1 MEKAIF
7 GEISARVTAF
17 MESNN
22 KLLLEKCHVGSGKTW
37 NTIKTIE
44 DRGDT
49 WIYLAPFH
57 TVIDENL
64 RFSTLRNY
72 NYIHLKSR
80 AKLCLILEY
89 KRIAKY
95 GIDIRP
101 ICETSCPL
109 KDTTCPYYETKR
121 KLFREA
127 CSWAGVHHHLKD
139 FIGDFFHCFLD
150 RTPIWKFYD
159 VMIIDENPI
168 NVLFENEYADSEEIA
183 GLRDIIRRLNITHVH
198 TNAVIEFLDFLIT
211 SFVGREQIN
220 YQNCLAHFQAV
231 NWKSFYDD
239 YQAMLVD
246 ELRVEHITL
255 QEVPREFIKTFGVLQ
270 TKINENTIQYM
281 IVKKN
286 ASAYT
291 RKKFHFMG
299 FDNHSLLECPIKM
312 IGLDGTANPTIW
324 ESITGKRASILER
337 RYVYNNIYQ
346 LRGRSN
352 ARYPLSSW
360 VREGEITV
368 TGKRLCQI
376 IDQICRNKPNGKVLI
391 ACTKPLQPFLARE
404 LTEKNKVFCNYYYIR
419 SRNEFY
425 ETCDTIV
432 LTCEP
437 NIQRFQIE
445 CFAHLSDW
453 DEDVWRQVFTQ
464 EEMIQTVGRIR
475 EDIGITIS
483 GRIRNPREIY
493 ILPYTP
499 MDNKAYTRI
508 EATPSLY
515 PEARVMDFEELLMFV
530 KGVDLDEREN
540 NYLRRIQEIID
551 EEGRAYK
558 SKLKKEFKIPKYR
571 IENLVKRLTEVN
583 PLLVDR
589 GGKLGITWKIK

>member
-22 KLLLEKCHVGSGKTW
+22 NLLLEKCHVGSGKTW

-64 RFSTLRNY
+64 KFSTLRNY

-89 KRIAKY
+89 KRIAMY

-101 ICETSCPL
+101 ICELSCPL

-139 FIGDFFHCFLD
+139 FIGDFFKSYVD
-150 RTPIWKFYD
+150 RTPMWKFYD
-159 VMIIDENPI
+159 VMIVDENPI
-168 NVLFENEYADSEEIA
+168 NVLFENEYANGEDIA
-183 GLRDIIRRLNITHVH
+183 SLRDIIRRLNVVH
-198 TNAVIEFLDFLIT
+198 PDTNHAIEFLNYLIT
-211 SFVGREQIN
+211 NFAGREEID
-220 YQNCLAHFQAV
+220 YQNCLAYFQAV
-231 NWKSFYDD
+231 SWKEFYDS
-239 YQAMLVD
+239 YQEKLVD
-246 ELRVEHITL
+246 ELRLERITL
-255 QEVPREFIKTFGVLQ
+255 RDMPRELIKTFGVIQ
-270 TKINENTIQYM
+270 SKINENTIPYM
-281 IVKKN
+281 IVKKQ

-291 RKKFHFMG
+291 RKKYHFMG
-299 FDNHSLLECPIKM
+299 FDNHSLLECPIKI

-324 ESITGKRASILER
+324 ESITGRRASILER

-360 VREGEITV
+360 IRNGEITS
-368 TGKRLCQI
+368 TGKGLAKI
-376 IDQICRNKPNGKVLI
+376 IDQICKNKPKERVLI
-391 ACTKPLQPFLARE
+391 ACTKPLQPFLDRE
-404 LTEKNKVFCNYYYIR
+404 LKERNRIFCNYYYIR

-425 ETCDTIV
+425 EICDTII

-437 NIQRFQIE
+437 NIQSFQIE

-453 DEDVWRQVFTQ
+453 DENVWRQVFTQ

-475 EDIGITIS
+475 EDIGVTIS
-483 GRIRNPREIY
+483 GRVRNKREIY

-499 MDNKAYTRI
+499 SDNKQYTRS
-508 EATPSLY
+508 EPTPPLY
-515 PEARVMDFEELLMFV
+515 PEARVMDYEELQAFV
-530 KGVDLDEREN
+530 RGVDLKQREDDR
-540 NYLRRIQEIID
+540 LQRIRDIIN
-551 EEGRAYK
+551 ENGRAYK
-558 SKLKKEFKIPKYR
+558 SKLQKEFKLPKYR
-571 IENLVKRLTEVN
+571 IEVLVRRLIELD
-583 PLLVDR
+583 PLLDDR
-589 GGKLGITWKIK
+589 GGKQGVTWKIK